1 MDASTI
7 STNDN
12 SSDDDASSSTS
23 SSGSSSGSSSSSS
36 SVLRREIDARS
47 ELRSKLD
54 HYDKFHLDQSSEM
67 VLAKHLIKFKDV
79 LIELSEDLYPS
90 KVRTLSLIHISEPT
104 RRS

>member
-1 MDASTI
+1 LQQLLDPSTI

-12 SSDDDASSSTS
+12 SGDDDASSSTS
-23 SSGSSSGSSSSSS
+23 SRSSSSSS
-36 SVLRREIDARS
+36 RSSSVFRGEIDARS

-90 KVRTLSLIHISEPT
+90 KVRT
-104 RRS
+104 

>member
-23 SSGSSSGSSSSSS
+23 SSGSSS
-36 SVLRREIDARS
+36 SVLRGEIDARS

-90 KVRTLSLIHISEPT
+90 KVRT
-104 RRS
+104 